1 MIAKKGLK
9 PSSMVISPIHLS
21 RRLGEIEESL
31 FNVGIKVKI
40 GKAKRKRYVSIC
52 RTDEKDEA
60 RR

>member
-1 MIAKKGLK
+1 
-9 PSSMVISPIHLS
+9 MVISPIHLS